1 MAKESRTYLPATLDA
16 VKVLGAQVAVARRG
30 LGWTAA
36 ELAQRIGVS
45 APVVSRLEN
54 GHPTTQIGTVFEAAV
69 ICGVPLL
76 ICGVP
81 LFGTAPS
88 EMGRL
93 ASQERA
99 RLALLPERV
108 RTKLVELDDN
118 F

>member
-69 ICGVPLL
+69 ICGVPL
-76 ICGVP
+76 
-81 LFGTAPS
+81 FGTAPS

-99 RLALLPERV
+99 RLALLPANARCAV
-108 RTKLVELDDN
+108 A
-118 F
+118 